1 MLSTQPPVRRT
12 ELASAAAA
20 ALQQQCAT
28 LAIWAGPFGDRPD
41 LLLQVPP
48 GPAIAELLPAELAA
62 EVVVC
67 RYCGQHSGGQ
77 AIYVARAD
85 WQREVQA
92 GDLVEFHVRPQ
103 GGDGGSNP
111 LRIILTIALIVVANV
126 YAPYLTGAE
135 FGLFAGANTAAVAA
149 GIQLVGS
156 LAINA
161 LLPVASAQAAG
172 IGPATSPS
180 YNVSLSGNAARL
192 DGAIPVL
199 YGYNRTFPDFA
210 GQPYVDYDNDTSDQY
225 YYALLALGHGDYT
238 VPRIEIDDTPLST
251 FADVEFNI
259 LEPGDVPTLVDPA
272 VVSAPE
278 VTGQELTPG
287 RYVGAFAASGPRL
300 SATHLG
306 FDIVLGGLGV
316 INNDGSVSSKTVTVR
331 FEARPIDDWGAAT
344 GAWVA
349 LATVDITAASAS
361 AVRRSYKYALP
372 SAGRYLARV
381 VRTSAKDESRQVAN
395 TPQWAGLRAYLD
407 AAAPL
412 EPSVT
417 HIEIRMRASEQL
429 NGLSQRKIAVTSLRK
444 LHTWAPGTGWSASPV
459 ETRNPAWAL
468 ADKMKSSVYGDGL
481 PDSRIDLASLHA
493 LAATW
498 DARQDRCDVVF
509 DAFTDSDTADQLLA
523 GAGRAR
529 VIRRNGVRTV
539 VRDEAADLPVTAY
552 TSRMM
557 RPGSWGAS
565 YGLPTSE
572 SADGVIL
579 EYWSNRSWDWEAIEC
594 PAPGR
599 TYTDPTHPDYDD
611 ELPMMSRPVRQRVL
625 GITGETH
632 ARREGTY
639 MAAKLVYR
647 RRVTSWATELQG
659 ILPAYGSAV
668 VLAPALPTWGQAGD
682 VVSWVEGTRS
692 MGVSEPLTWT
702 PSVTHGISLV
712 RDDGSLTAAIEATAG
727 ADAYTLTLATVPDF
741 DLVLDSADRE
751 RPRYVFGPLATH
763 RKIARMLAIE
773 PAGVDDEGTP
783 IINLTAVIEDD
794 RVHEADE
801 ALLPEGEEV
810 QDPINLDPIE
820 SEPGGGGGDGG
831 GATLLIVELS
841 SRTVADSVIGA
852 ASATFT
858 LSDDGHARIATAAE
872 GTSVIAGQWL
882 LIAPTILDDTEL
894 FEARATLV
902 SGSLHS
908 GTTAT
913 WLPLDTSRSWVVVNS
928 ASDNSTVTAV
938 ITVEIRD
945 VETDTVQS
953 TATITL
959 SANSSPEPGGA

>member
-12 ELASAAAA
+12 ALASAAAA

-111 LRIILTIALIVVANV
+111 LRIILTIALIAVANI
-126 YAPYLTGAE
+126 YGAQ
-135 FGLFAGANTAAVAA
+135 LAGAFGFTGTTAAAVGTAA
-149 GIQLVGS
+149 ITVVGS

-161 LLPVASAQAAG
+161 LLPVASAQSAG
-172 IGPATSPS
+172 AGPAASPS
-180 YNVSLSGNAARL
+180 YNVALSGNAARL

-251 FADVEFNI
+251 FADVDFNI

-272 VVSAPE
+272 VVTAPE

-306 FDIVLGGLGV
+306 FDVVFGGLGV

-344 GAWVA
+344 GDWVV

-361 AVRRSYKYALP
+361 AVRRSYQYALP
-372 SAGRYLARV
+372 AAGRYLARA

-395 TPQWAGLRAYLD
+395 TPQWAGLRAYID
-407 AAAPL
+407 AVAPL

-468 ADKMKSSVYGDGL
+468 ADKMRSTVYGDCV

-493 LAATW
+493 LATTW
-498 DARQDRCDVVF
+498 DTRQDRCDVVF
-509 DAFTDSDTADQLLA
+509 DSFTDRDTADQLLA

-529 VIRRNGVRTV
+529 VIRPNGVRTM

-557 RPGSWGAS
+557 RPGSWGAR
-565 YGLPTSE
+565 YGLPTSD

-632 ARREGTY
+632 AKREGAY

-712 RDDGSLTAAIEATAG
+712 RDDGSLTAAITATAG
-727 ADAYTLTLATVPDF
+727 ADAYTLTLATDPDF
-741 DLVLDSADRE
+741 DLVLDAADRE

-831 GATLLIVELS
+831 GSTLLITTLTD
-841 SRTVADSVIGA
+841 RTV
-852 ASATFT
+852 T
-858 LSDDGHARIATAAE
+858 DDVEAPANAEFALLNNGQARIATNNM
-872 GTSVIAGQWL
+872 GTSVIGGSEWL
-882 LIAPTILDDTEL
+882 VIAPTSTDDTGL
-894 FEARATLV
+894 FECRWTTTDGALT
-902 SGSLHS
+902 S
-908 GTTAT
+908 GTVGSWLALSTTRAWAVTNTTA
-913 WLPLDTSRSWVVVNS
+913 DTTAS
-928 ASDNSTVTAV
+928 ATGTL
-938 ITVEIRD
+938 EIR
-945 VETDTVQS
+945 
-953 TATITL
+953 AI
-959 SANSSPEPGGA
+959 AEPGVILQSRTIQLVAIGRAPAGGA